1 LRVLIF
7 GSHPTIIRAVQA
19 RAGGLLPQ
27 ASEVRLHFLLPL
39 VGAVAGLLGVALCSA
54 LMLVG
59 SGSVS
64 APRRLT
70 R

>member
-1 LRVLIF
+1 
-7 GSHPTIIRAVQA
+7 
-19 RAGGLLPQ
+19 
-27 ASEVRLHFLLPL
+27 
-39 VGAVAGLLGVALCSA
+39 VAGLLGVALCSA

>member
-1 LRVLIF
+1 VAF
-7 GSHPTIIRAVQA
+7 
-19 RAGGLLPQ
+19 LPQ

-59 SGSVS
+59 SVGSGSVS
-64 APRRLT
+64 APRRLA

>member
-1 LRVLIF
+1 LVATPRLYGPSRRGRVAF
-7 GSHPTIIRAVQA
+7 
-19 RAGGLLPQ
+19 LPQ